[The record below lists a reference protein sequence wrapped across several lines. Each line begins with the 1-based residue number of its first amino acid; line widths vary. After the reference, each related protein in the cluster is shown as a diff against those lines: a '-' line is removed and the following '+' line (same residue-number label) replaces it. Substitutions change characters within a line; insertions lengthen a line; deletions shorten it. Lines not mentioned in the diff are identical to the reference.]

1 MNASNVLAKNIMDTA
16 AAALNDTAL
25 SSYTY
30 DAQMPY
36 LNMALQELKELF
48 QLNSV
53 PVTEK
58 RSATIELEA
67 GDTEI
72 TFNNGAKS
80 LPLDLIEPINV
91 WESTHGTDTWTMMTK
106 RDFLPLYFETAQTS
120 QFIFYSWQGNKIKLL
135 STTAANDIKIDYI
148 ADLFYNVIDESSPI
162 NIINGVG
169 YLGYKTGALCAR
181 FIGANPTRADE
192 LDILAELAMNRSLGI
207 SSKGKQNI
215 VTRRRPFRSGYKA
228 RGF

>member
-1 MNASNVLAKNIMDTA
+1 MSTSSLLAKNIMNTA
-16 AAALNDTAL
+16 ASALNDTER
-25 SSYTY
+25 SVYTY

-58 RSATIELEA
+58 RSAIIELEA

-72 TFNNGAKS
+72 KFNNGTKS
-80 LPLDLIEPINV
+80 LPSDLVEPIQL
-91 WESTHGTDTWTMMTK
+91 WESTNGTNSWIPLTH
-106 RDFLPLYFETAQTS
+106 RDFLPPYMDSIQTS
-120 QFIFYSWQGNKIKLL
+120 SYIYYSWRGNKIELPL
-135 STTAANDIKIDYI
+135 TNGNNDIKMDYV
-148 ADLFYNVIDESSPI
+148 ADLFYNVINESSPI
-162 NIINGVG
+162 NIINGKG
-169 YLGYKTGALCAR
+169 YLGYKTAALCAR
-181 FIGANPTRADE
+181 FIGANPSRANE
-192 LDILAELAMNRSLGI
+192 LDVLAIQAMDRSLGI

-228 RGF
+228 RGY